1 MFLDIPDL
9 LTADECA
16 RLAKIADSA
25 KFVDGRISS
34 PHATAKNNLQID
46 YSGEA
51 YAASSSLLA
60 AALHRSEPFRNFAFP
75 RFMAPPML
83 ARYEPGMKY
92 GAHSDAAF
100 MEVAGRQLR
109 SDLSCTIFLTD
120 PASYRGGELSI
131 RLGDRTVEIK
141 MNPGAAVVYPST
153 TLHEVRP
160 VTEGRRLVGITFI
173 QSQIADPARRELLY
187 DLNEVA
193 ALEGLTMR
201 PENRTR
207 LQHVRTNLLRRWAD
221 AV

>member
-1 MFLDIPDL
+1 MFLDIQDL
-9 LTADECA
+9 LSPEDC
-16 RLAKIADSA
+16 RQLAAIAGTA

-46 YSGEA
+46 FAGEA
-51 YAASSSLLA
+51 YAASSRLLA
-60 AALHRSEPFRNFAFP
+60 AALHRSEEFRNFAFP

-109 SDLSCTIFLTD
+109 SDLSCTVFVSD
-120 PASYRGGELSI
+120 PASYQGGELAI
-131 RLGDRTVEIK
+131 HLGSRRVEIK
-141 MNPGAAVVYPST
+141 GAAGSAVIYPST

-160 VTEGRRLVGITFI
+160 VTAGQRLVGITFI
-173 QSQIADPARRELLY
+173 QSMIADTSRREMLY

-193 ALEGLTMR
+193 ALEGLTMQ
-201 PENRTR
+201 PENRIR
-207 LQHVRTNLLRRWAD
+207 LQHVRTNLLRRWSD
-221 AV
+221 AG